1 MVCDRTGDVIL
12 PVDLLEY
19 DPALR
24 KVLLR
29 AFNVLI
35 ARTDEVA
42 ATLASKFRLSSV
54 TVSGRV
60 SRPGSLQG
68 GWNGNRV
75 SAGQHI
81 MGRKLDTDMLQVIA
95 SPSSACRSPACKKDI
110 MQYRSDCVY
119 CESMLW

>member
-1 MVCDRTGDVIL
+1 M

-42 ATLASKFRLSSV
+42 ATLASKYRLGSV
-54 TVSGRV
+54 TLRGRV

-68 GWNGNRV
+68 GWNGNRM
-75 SAGQHI
+75 SAGQHN
-81 MGRKLDTDMLQVIA
+81 MGRKLETDMLQVIA
-95 SPSSACRSPACKKDI
+95 SPPALVAIPHARKISCNAGQI
-110 MQYRSDCVY
+110 VY
-119 CESMLW
+119 PMNQCCGDMPGR